1 MPEGPEVETVIRS
14 IKNKLI
20 NQKILDVNILY
31 PAIASNDLVGI
42 IGQVIKDIFRC
53 GKFIIICLDKG
64 YLLIHLRMEGKL
76 LFSKEKL
83 ENKHVHCIFQL
94 SNDYMFY
101 HDVRKFGRIG
111 YYNCLENSPVSKLGP
126 DALKITKEQ
135 LLENIKNKSKAIKSV
150 LLDQSV
156 VAGIGNIYASEICFV
171 AKVNPFLPAK
181 DINKDQALRLVNASH
196 QIIKKAI
203 ELGGSSIHTFY
214 DSDGVSGR
222 FQNELLVYGKHN
234 QKCPNC
240 GSLIHKVKIDQRGSY
255 YCECCQK

>member
-20 NQKILDVNILY
+20 NQKIIDVNILY
-31 PAIASNDLVGI
+31 PAIVSNDLMPV
-42 IGQVIKDIFRC
+42 IGQAINDVFRC
-53 GKFIIICLDKG
+53 GKFIVIRLDKG
-64 YLLIHLRMEGKL
+64 YILIHLRMEGKL
-76 LFSKEKL
+76 LFSEEKL
-83 ENKHVHCIFQL
+83 ENKHIHCIFKL

-101 HDVRKFGRIG
+101 HDVRKFGRLS
-111 YYNCLENSPVSKLGP
+111 YYINLEDSPVSELGP
-126 DALKITKEQ
+126 DALNITKEQ
-135 LLENIKNKSKAIKSV
+135 LLKNIKNKSKAIKSV

-156 VAGIGNIYASEICFV
+156 VSGIGNIYASEICFV

-181 DINKDQALRLVNASH
+181 NISENQALRLVNASH

-234 QKCPNC
+234 QKCPCC
-240 GSLIHKVKIDQRGSY
+240 GSLIHKVKLDQRGTY